1 MTASRGAPDRLP
13 FLLTAI
19 AFALFALWD
28 ASGLDLALARL
39 AGGASGFPLRED
51 RLLVLGLHEV
61 PRFLSM
67 AGVAVLLVAVRWP
80 FGVLRRL
87 DARAR
92 LRLALSVLAALAVV
106 SLLKNT
112 SRTSCPWDL
121 AEFGGVATYVSHWA
135 RGLRDG
141 GPGRCFPA
149 GHASAAFAYLAGWFA
164 LRRVAPRAARV
175 WLVTAAVCGLVLGL
189 AQQWRGAHYM
199 SHTLWTAWVCWS
211 VALAIDAVARAR
223 AARASVKE
231 SADRAAGAAVSKLNE
246 S

>member
-1 MTASRGAPDRLP
+1 MAALTASRGATDRLL
-13 FLLTAI
+13 FFLTAV
-19 AFALFALWD
+19 AFVLIGLWD
-28 ASGLDLALARL
+28 VSGLDLALARL
-39 AGGASGFPLRED
+39 AGGADGFAWRDD
-51 RLLVLGLHEV
+51 RAVVLGLHEI

-67 AGVAVLLVAVRWP
+67 VGVAALAVAVCRP

-92 LRLALSVLAALAVV
+92 LRLVLSVVVALAAV

-112 SRTSCPWDL
+112 SRSSCPWDL
-121 AEFGGVATYVSHWA
+121 AEFGGAARYVSHWDW
-135 RGLRDG
+135 GLRDG

-149 GHASAAFAYLAGWFA
+149 GHASAAFAFLAGWFA
-164 LRRVAPRAARV
+164 LRRVAPRAART
-175 WLVTAAVCGLVLGL
+175 WLVATVVAGCVLGL

-211 VALAIDAVARAR
+211 VALAIDV
-223 AARASVKE
+223 AARHRGARVKE
-231 SADRAAGAAVSKLNE
+231 STIAPAVAKLNE

>member
-1 MTASRGAPDRLP
+1 LAASRCASHRLL
-13 FLLTAI
+13 FGLTAL
-19 AFALFALWD
+19 AFALIAVWD

-39 AGGASGFPLRED
+39 AGGTGGFSGRDNRAVILS
-51 RLLVLGLHEV
+51 LHEV
-61 PRFLSM
+61 PRFMSM
-67 AGVAVLLVAVRWP
+67 IGVVTLLVAVRWP
-80 FGVLRRL
+80 FGVLHRL
-87 DARAR
+87 DLRER
-92 LRLALSVLAALAVV
+92 FRLAMSVLAALVAV

-121 AEFGGVATYVSHWA
+121 AEFGGVAHYVSHWDW
-135 RGLRDG
+135 RLGDG

-164 LRRVAPRAARV
+164 LRRLAPRAARV

-211 VALAIDAVARAR
+211 VALAIDV
-223 AARASVKE
+223 AARRIHDARNARVLK
-231 SADRAAGAAVSKLNE
+231 RKQ
-246 S
+246 